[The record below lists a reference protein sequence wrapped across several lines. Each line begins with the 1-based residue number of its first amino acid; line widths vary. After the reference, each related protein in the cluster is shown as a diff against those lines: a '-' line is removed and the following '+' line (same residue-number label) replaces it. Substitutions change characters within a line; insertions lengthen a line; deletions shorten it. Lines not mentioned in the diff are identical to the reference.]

1 MAICG
6 GDVLQYQ
13 ALKRGTVD
21 DYCIKLSSYVDA
33 IATPKENEMKKLVAN
48 GRKK

>member
-13 ALKRGTVD
+13 ALKRGSVD
-21 DYCIKLSSYVDA
+21 DYCIKLKSYVDA
-33 IATPKENEMKKLVAN
+33 VAPKDNLKEFFAGATKK
-48 GRKK
+48 